1 MAIRSITR
9 SPARPIRSPILSAVS
24 AGVIASVGAPY
35 NNIVASH
42 AFDYTT
48 NNASINGVVSTI
60 ASIPSISGTLDL
72 SSSGHLVS
80 GAANGLIIPLTGVT
94 YPLTFLVEFIRN
106 TDTGGT
112 EQIARLDDGDTTDL
126 TMLQINASDSV
137 RFVVSAASVQQANI
151 VCGGLAVA
159 TLYRV
164 AGRVATDSV
173 QAARITSGTLGTE
186 DTAVTLPA
194 NPTRLVVGVDSA
206 GAHTFTGYIRK
217 IKIYPGAA
225 TDAQLQ
231 ALATDVI

>member
-60 ASIPSISGTLDL
+60 ANIPSISGTLDL

-112 EQIARLDDGDTTDL
+112 EVVALLDAG
-126 TMLQINASDSV
+126 
-137 RFVVSAASVQQANI
+137 SATNM
-151 VCGGLAVA
+151 
-159 TLYRV
+159 TLYRIDAADQLRLRV
-164 AGRVATDSV
+164 DATTNQSNVGGGTAMTSVPTSVQRAAGRIAANSV
-173 QAARITSGTLGTE
+173 QNCRNGTLGAE